1 MINHADPK
9 TCLQQNQAG
18 TSGDIRQYHD
28 QNYGYDAPDPHE
40 TPGLRHPET
49 PIPAK
54 NYSPKTELQ
63 NNSQQITVTVETGK
77 DNTRDAPK
85 NAKSVSKTYHTLKD
99 MISSRFKSK
108 ENNESEKEPEA
119 NLNNSEERKRE
130 PEPTRET
137 PTRKVEQG
145 IYGRPITQNRPDMQ
159 YSHNM
164 ANNMA
169 YPSPSPH
176 RLDFTMIYS
185 HSVQMKIHPLK
196 CYYFQ
201 FGTIQS
207 KFSQKVIVPTEIH
220 LWPNLL
226 FLKNQMLCCPLEH
239 EIFNKLMTQTKIM
252 ISSEMTYNWS

>member
-1 MINHADPK
+1 MSSTCSFTLKLLENLTIRVIIIFDSKWPTLINHADLK

-28 QNYGYDAPDPHE
+28 QNYGYVMHQ
-40 TPGLRHPET
+40 TPTRPQGYDTPKP

-185 HSVQMKIHPLK
+185 HSVQMTIHPLK
-196 CYYFQ
+196 CYYF
-201 FGTIQS
+201 
-207 KFSQKVIVPTEIH
+207 
-220 LWPNLL
+220 
-226 FLKNQMLCCPLEH
+226 
-239 EIFNKLMTQTKIM
+239 
-252 ISSEMTYNWS
+252 